1 MGQASSAESQRLS
14 KISKVKGSK
23 GRVNMLNLS
32 RSIPEECDE
41 KLLSQPS
48 NNKAR
53 GDEALT
59 ELLKSMQ
66 KQLNSLE
73 GQIKVMKLDI
83 RQVDRAFQMMVEDT
97 GQISVR
103 TVSLTVAC
111 AHCFICGGEGDIA
124 RRCPQKGNGQGL
136 RN

>member
-41 KLLSQPS
+41 KLLSEPS

-83 RQVDRAFQMMVEDT
+83 R
-97 GQISVR
+97 
-103 TVSLTVAC
+103 
-111 AHCFICGGEGDIA
+111 
-124 RRCPQKGNGQGL
+124 
-136 RN
+136 